1 MTQTKQPPAIPGRFR
16 GSRVAAE
23 ATRQQGQLSQGVR
36 GAAATARLNLP
47 LAQSQLLQ
55 AGALGQQNLLEA
67 TRQFQEQLRN
77 QAFQNRLSATGTLG
91 GLGLGLATGIRPQ
104 FPNFAKGSTTTTTAS
119 GGGGFGF
126 ADILGGAGAFLS
138 GIGAIKAASSRDLK
152 TDKTP
157 IDEDVVL
164 AKVVALPIEAWRYKD
179 GLGLNDRPHVGVY
192 AQDFQETFGLG
203 DGKTIDFIDT
213 TGVTMA
219 AIKSLGKKVE
229 RLEEG
234 FGLND
239 RKDAD
244 RDEGFGFAIANDDDG
259 AGFGFRRAA

>member
-1 MTQTKQPPAIPGRFR
+1 M
-16 GSRVAAE
+16 
-23 ATRQQGQLSQGVR
+23 
-36 GAAATARLNLP
+36 
-47 LAQSQLLQ
+47 
-55 AGALGQQNLLEA
+55 GQQNLLEA

-104 FPNFAKGSTTTTTAS
+104 FPNFAQGSTSTTTTS

-126 ADILGGAGAFLS
+126 ADILGGAGSFLS
-138 GIGAIKAASSRDLK
+138 GIGAIRAGSSHDFK

-157 IDEDVVL
+157 IDEDAVL
-164 AKVVALPIEAWRYKD
+164 EKVVNLPVEAWRYKEEL
-179 GLGLNDRPHVGVY
+179 GLGDAPHVGTY
-192 AQDFQETFGLG
+192 AEDFQEAFGLG
-203 DGKTIDFIDT
+203 DGRTLDFIDT

-239 RKDAD
+239 RKDTD
-244 RDEGFGFAIANDDDG
+244 RGEGFGLAVANDDKDEGFGL
-259 AGFGFRRAA
+259 AA